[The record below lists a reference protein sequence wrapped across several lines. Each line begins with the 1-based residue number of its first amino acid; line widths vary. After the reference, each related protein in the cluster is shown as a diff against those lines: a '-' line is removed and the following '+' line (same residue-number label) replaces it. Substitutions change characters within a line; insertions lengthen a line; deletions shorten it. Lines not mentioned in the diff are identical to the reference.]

1 MATTVYDYIVIG
13 GGSGGNSSARRAA
26 AYGAKVLLIER
37 GHANDGAGMGGTCVN
52 VGCVPKKIMFNAAL
66 HAEMLHS
73 AHAYTFKNIQDV
85 EYGSFD
91 WAALKKKRDA
101 YVARLNGIYE
111 RNLGNNQIPLV
122 YGAAKFVDNH
132 TVEVNGDR
140 YTAKHILIAVGGV
153 PAMPPLPGIEHAIS
167 SDGFFALET
176 QPRKVAVV
184 GAGYIAVELAGI
196 FNALKSDTTLFCRG
210 NQVLRTFDPIVRDLV
225 NTEMEHAGVH
235 FVRESGIT
243 SIEKAVDGYADDSGD
258 GGGVPQSFP
267 GFETVLFAIGR
278 TPRTHDLGLETTDI
292 ALSADKFIQVDAQE
306 NTSVPNVYAVGDVT
320 TTGWEL
326 TPVAIAAGRRLADR
340 LFGNEP
346 NACINYH
353 QIPTV
358 VFSHPPIGTI
368 GLTEPQ
374 AIAQYGANNVKVYT
388 SSFFNMFYAMSEQDD
403 KQKTA
408 MKLICIGEEE
418 TVVGVHVAGLGA
430 DEMIQG
436 FGVAVK
442 MGAYKSDFDNI
453 VAIHPTASEE
463 LVTMPEW
470 GKIKDIVT
478 LPLGT
483 ARKPPTLKP
492 KDSAL

>member
-1 MATTVYDYIVIG
+1 MTTYDYIVLG
-13 GGSGGNSSARRAA
+13 AGSGGVSTAHRAV
-26 AYGAKVLLIER
+26 AYGAKVLVVER
-37 GHANDGAGMGGTCVN
+37 GRENDGAGLGGTCVN

-73 AHAYTFKNIQDV
+73 ARAYAFKGVSDIQ
-85 EYGSFD
+85 YGAFD
-91 WAALKKKRDA
+91 WAAMKAKRDA
-101 YVARLNGIYE
+101 YVTWLNSMYGE
-111 RNLGNNQIPLV
+111 GMLEDKVDLV
-122 YGAAKFVDNH
+122 MGAAKFVDNH
-132 TVEVNGDR
+132 TIEVNGER

-153 PAMPPLPGIEHAIS
+153 PALPPIPGIEHAIS

-196 FNALKSDTTLFCRG
+196 FNALKSNTTVFCRG

-225 NTEMEHAGVH
+225 NTEMEHAGVQ
-235 FVRESGIT
+235 FVRESGINA
-243 SIEKAVDGYADDSGD
+243 IEKAGD
-258 GGGVPQSFP
+258 GTLTLQATVAGEPQSFT

-292 ALSADKFIQVDAQE
+292 ALSTEKFIQVDAQE
-306 NTSVPNVYAVGDVT
+306 NTTVPNVYAIGDVT

-346 NACINYH
+346 NACVNYS

-374 AIAQYGANNVKVYT
+374 AIEQYGAHNVTTHT
-388 SSFFNMFYAMSEQDD
+388 SSFSNMFYAMCAEKD
-403 KQKTA
+403 KVQTA
-408 MKLICIGEEE
+408 MKLVCIGVEEA
-418 TVVGVHVAGLGA
+418 VVGVHVAGLGA

-463 LVTMPEW
+463 LVTMPAW
-470 GKIKDIVT
+470 GKIKDVVT

-483 ARKPPTLKP
+483 ARKPPTLLKP
-492 KDSAL
+492 PVGN